1 MLCLPIVGCKLIF
14 NFEQIKLLVF
24 FSEKIRV
31 LSSFYGMDDP
41 KTMCTNVTST
51 NLVPMPT
58 VQFAPLSRDRF
69 KISISNNLI

>member
-1 MLCLPIVGCKLIF
+1 MLCLPIVGCKQIF

-24 FSEKIRV
+24 FFFSEKIRA
-31 LSSFYGMDDP
+31 LSSFYGNDDP

-58 VQFAPLSRDRF
+58 VRF